1 MTGGNCAIPGC
12 ATSRRAGYE
21 GISLFK
27 VTKRKGE
34 FYVKWRENIV
44 AVLRKYREF
53 DKEFKKRIESGDIF
67 ICERHYAPSQ
77 IEYTGE

>member
-1 MTGGNCAIPGC
+1 MLSQDVQLQEELDMKA
-12 ATSRRAGYE
+12 Y
-21 GISLFK
+21 ISLFK
-27 VTKRKGE
+27 VTKRKGQ